1 MRRYSFM
8 CLAKARIC
16 GRNSPKHVS
25 HISNNSITLCC
36 NKSRWIMHSKSF
48 PPRNPAHWATT
59 LILRLTSFL
68 NNPDLK
74 NNKSI
79 TLNARRRTTT
89 DLLDRSRRRYRQAS
103 IVLCPSLLQSDLR
116 ANIESGVT
124 RHAVL
129 KSVSPA
135 GAFVAFCTSLMR
147 DMTCQRKN
155 FHDEQQHVVLIE
167 YKTSTQRSWYCYS
180 LKIIEVV

>member
-1 MRRYSFM
+1 MPRNSFM
-8 CLAKARIC
+8 CLVKARIC

-59 LILRLTSFL
+59 LLLRLISFL
-68 NNPDLK
+68 INPDLK
-74 NNKSI
+74 NNRSI
-79 TLNARRRTTT
+79 TLHALIRTTT
-89 DLLDRSRRRYRQAS
+89 DLFDRSRRRYRQAS

-135 GAFVAFCTSLMR
+135 GAFVELCTSLMM
-147 DMTCQRKN
+147 DMTCQQGNLFDLR
-155 FHDEQQHVVLIE
+155 E
-167 YKTSTQRSWYCYS
+167 STLSCPHRIHS
-180 LKIIEVV
+180 